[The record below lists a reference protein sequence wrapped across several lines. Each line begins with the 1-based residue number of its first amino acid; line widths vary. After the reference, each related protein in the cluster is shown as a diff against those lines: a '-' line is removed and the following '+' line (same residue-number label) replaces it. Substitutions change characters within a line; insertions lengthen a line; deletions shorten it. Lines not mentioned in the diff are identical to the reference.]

1 MKKNIRELLHATPF
15 VPFVIRTT
23 DGREFRVEHP
33 DFIFASPNEATQV
46 IIEHPDGSETWLSA
60 LHITSVERIGAAAS

>member
-1 MKKNIRELLHATPF
+1 M
-15 VPFVIRTT
+15 T
-23 DGREFRVEHP
+23 DGREFRGEHP

-60 LHITSVERIGAAAS
+60 LHITSVEGTGAAAAGAS